1 MPQHKFLTGLTSGFT
16 PVIDAGF
23 SLEDYQHIDLSV
35 NNAAL
40 SQAQL
45 DSPEA
50 FQRYLDDFLL
60 KHSKKIAF
68 GGYNE
73 HRGLYKRSG
82 LFSAAQEEDLIRNI
96 HIGMDLWA
104 PAGTA
109 VLAVL
114 PGKVFSFQD
123 NDNFGDYGPTI
134 ILEHKTEGRK
144 FYTLYGHL
152 QRESLQSLQVGQV
165 VEQGQKIAALGDAS
179 ENGNYAPHLHFQI
192 ILDTEGNEGDYPGV
206 ANKKEIAHY
215 LANCPDPNLL
225 LKISIKNDIGEQ

>member
-1 MPQHKFLTGLTSGFT
+1 MPQHKFLAGLTSGFT

-23 SLEDYQHIDLSV
+23 SLDDYLHVDLSV
-35 NNAAL
+35 NNAEL

-50 FQRYLDDFLL
+50 FDEYLENFLR
-60 KHSKKIAF
+60 KHNKKIAY

-82 LFSAAQEEDLIRNI
+82 LFSAAEEEELIRNI
-96 HIGMDLWA
+96 HIGMDIWA

-114 PGKVFSFQD
+114 PGKIHSFRD

-134 ILEHKTEGRK
+134 ILEHEIEGFK

-152 QRESLQSLQVGQV
+152 QRKSLENL
-165 VEQGQKIAALGDAS
+165 EQGQEVMQGEQIAALGDAS

-192 ILDTEGNEGDYPGV
+192 ILEMEGKEGDYPGV
-206 ANKKEIAHY
+206 ANKKEIQHY
-215 LANCPDPNLL
+215 LSSCPDPNLL
-225 LKISIKNDIGEQ
+225 LKII

>member
-1 MPQHKFLTGLTSGFT
+1 MPEISFLTGLTTGFT

-23 SLEDYQHIDLSV
+23 SLDAYQHVDLSV
-35 NNAAL
+35 DNPEL
-40 SQAQL
+40 TQAQL

-50 FQRYLDDFLL
+50 FQQYLDNLL
-60 KHSKKIAF
+60 RKQGKQVAY

-82 LFSAAQEEDLIRNI
+82 LFSAAEDEDLIRNI
-96 HIGMDLWA
+96 HIGLDIWA

-109 VLAVL
+109 VLAVMD
-114 PGKVFSFQD
+114 GRIHSFKD

-134 ILEHKTEGRK
+134 ILEHQAKDQI

-152 QRESLQSLQVGQV
+152 QKSSLEGLKVGQEV
-165 VEQGQKIAALGDAS
+165 RQAEQIAALGDPS

-192 ILDTEGNEGDYPGV
+192 ILDMEDKKGDYPGV
-206 ANKKEIAHY
+206 ANKKDLAHY
-215 LANCPDPNLL
+215 LQNCPDPDLL
-225 LKISIKNDIGEQ
+225 LKIQ

>member
-1 MPQHKFLTGLTSGFT
+1 MPQHKFLTGLTPGFT

-23 SLEDYQHIDLSV
+23 SLEDYQHVDLSV
-35 NNAAL
+35 NNQEL

-50 FQRYLDDFLL
+50 FQDYLDYFLR
-60 KHSKKIAF
+60 KSDKKVAW

-73 HRGLYKRSG
+73 HRGLYKRSD
-82 LFSAAQEEDLIRNI
+82 LFSAAEEEELIRNI
-96 HIGMDLWA
+96 HIGIDLWA

-114 PGKVFSFQD
+114 PGKIHSFRD
-123 NDNFGDYGPTI
+123 NANFGDYGPTI
-134 ILEHKTEGRK
+134 ILEHEAEKMK

-152 QRESLQSLQVGQV
+152 QRKSLDALEVGQEV
-165 VEQGQKIAALGDAS
+165 NKGQQIAALGDAS

-192 ILDTEGNEGDYPGV
+192 IIDMEGKAGDYPGV
-206 ANKKEIAHY
+206 ANKMEIEHY

-225 LKISIKNDIGEQ
+225 LKVV

>member
-1 MPQHKFLTGLTSGFT
+1 MPDKTFLTGLTTAFT
-16 PVIDAGF
+16 PVVDAGF
-23 SLEDYQHIDLSV
+23 SLEEYQHIDLSI
-35 NNAAL
+35 NNPEL
-40 SQAQL
+40 SQAEL

-50 FQRYLDDFLL
+50 FQEFLDLFLR
-60 KHSKKIAF
+60 KHGKLIAF

-82 LFSAAQEEDLIRNI
+82 LFSAAEDEELIRNI
-96 HIGMDLWA
+96 HLGLDIWA

-114 PGKVFSFQD
+114 DGKVHSFKD

-134 ILEHKTEGRK
+134 ILEHQIGKEK

-152 QRESLQSLQVGQV
+152 QKKSLQDLQIGQQVGQG
-165 VEQGQKIAALGDAS
+165 EQIAALGDPS

-192 ILDTEGNEGDYPGV
+192 IYDMEGKEGDYPGV
-206 ANKKEIAHY
+206 SSKKELAHY
-215 LANCPDPNLL
+215 INNCPNPNLL
-225 LKISIKNDIGEQ
+225 LKIG

>member
-1 MPQHKFLTGLTSGFT
+1 MPENTFLTGLTTGFT

-23 SLEDYQHIDLSV
+23 SLDTYQHVDLSI
-35 NNAAL
+35 NNPEL

-50 FQRYLDDFLL
+50 HQKYLDDLL
-60 KHSKKIAF
+60 RKQGKQVAF

-82 LFSAAQEEDLIRNI
+82 LFSAAEDEDLTRNI
-96 HIGMDLWA
+96 HLGLDIWA

-114 PGKVFSFQD
+114 DGSIHSFRD

-134 ILEHKTEGRK
+134 ILKHETEEK
-144 FYTLYGHL
+144 IFYTLYGHL
-152 QRESLQSLQVGQV
+152 TKSSLKDLEVGQIV
-165 VEQGQKIAALGDAS
+165 KQGEQIAALGNPS

-192 ILDTEGNEGDYPGV
+192 IYDMEGKEGDYPGV
-206 ANKKEIAHY
+206 ASKREIGRY
-215 LANCPDPNLL
+215 LQNCPDPDLL
-225 LKISIKNDIGEQ
+225 VKIG

>member
-1 MPQHKFLTGLTSGFT
+1 MPENTFLTGLTTRFT

-23 SLEDYQHIDLSV
+23 SLDTYQHVDLSI
-35 NNAAL
+35 NNPDL

-50 FQRYLDDFLL
+50 FQQYLDDFLR
-60 KHSKKIAF
+60 KQGKQIAF

-73 HRGLYKRSG
+73 QRGLYKRSG
-82 LFSAAQEEDLIRNI
+82 LFSAAEDEELIRNI
-96 HIGMDLWA
+96 HLGLDIWA

-114 PGKVFSFQD
+114 EGRIHSFRD

-134 ILEHKTEGRK
+134 IIEHEVDEKK

-152 QRESLQSLQVGQV
+152 QKSSLQGLQIGQQVGQG
-165 VEQGQKIAALGDAS
+165 EQIAALGDAG

-192 ILDTEGNEGDYPGV
+192 IYDMEGKEGDYPGV
-206 ANKKEIAHY
+206 TNKNDLNHF
-215 LANCPDPNLL
+215 LQNCPDPDLL
-225 LKISIKNDIGEQ
+225 VKVR

>member
-1 MPQHKFLTGLTSGFT
+1 MPNHKILTGLTSGFT

-23 SLEDYQHIDLSV
+23 SFDQYRHVDLSV
-35 NNAAL
+35 NNTEL

-50 FQRYLDDFLL
+50 MQEYLNEFLR
-60 KHSKKIAF
+60 KQGGTVAW

-82 LFSAAQEEDLIRNI
+82 LFSSAEEEELIRNR
-96 HIGMDLWA
+96 HIGIDVWA

-114 PGKVFSFQD
+114 DAKIHSFKD
-123 NDNFGDYGPTI
+123 NNNFGDYGPTV
-134 ILEHKTEGRK
+134 ILEHESEAGK

-152 QRESLQSLQVGQV
+152 QRDSIKDLQVGQEV
-165 VEQGQKIAALGDAS
+165 KQGEQIAALGDAS

-192 ILDTEGNEGDYPGV
+192 ILDLQGNKGDYPGV
-206 ANKKEIAHY
+206 SSKKELDFY
-215 LANCPDPNLL
+215 LNNCPDPNLL
-225 LKISIKNDIGEQ
+225 LKIS

>member
-1 MPQHKFLTGLTSGFT
+1 MPDKTFLTGLTTAFT
-16 PVIDAGF
+16 PVVDAGF
-23 SLEDYQHIDLSV
+23 SLEEYQHIDLSI
-35 NNAAL
+35 NNPEL
-40 SQAQL
+40 SQAEL

-50 FQRYLDDFLL
+50 FQEFLDLFLR
-60 KHSKKIAF
+60 KHGKQIAF

-82 LFSAAQEEDLIRNI
+82 LFSAAEDEELIRNI
-96 HIGMDLWA
+96 HLGLDIWA

-114 PGKVFSFQD
+114 DGKVHSFKD

-134 ILEHKTEGRK
+134 ILEHQIGKEK

-152 QRESLQSLQVGQV
+152 QKKSLQDLQIGQQVGQG
-165 VEQGQKIAALGDAS
+165 EQIAALGDPS

-192 ILDTEGNEGDYPGV
+192 ILDMEDKEGDYPGV
-206 ANKKEIAHY
+206 SSKKKLAHY
-215 LANCPDPNLL
+215 INNCPNPNLL
-225 LKISIKNDIGEQ
+225 LKIG

>member
-1 MPQHKFLTGLTSGFT
+1 MPQKTFLTGLTTGFT

-23 SLEDYQHIDLSV
+23 SLETYQHIDLSIH
-35 NNAAL
+35 NAEL

-50 FQRYLDDFLL
+50 FQEYLDAFLR
-60 KHSKKIAF
+60 KHNKQIAY

-82 LFSAAQEEDLIRNI
+82 LFSAAEEEEMIRNI
-96 HIGMDLWA
+96 HIGLDIWA

-109 VLAVL
+109 VLSVL
-114 PGKVFSFQD
+114 DGTVHSFKD

-134 ILEHKTEGRK
+134 ILEHKTQDK
-144 FYTLYGHL
+144 TFYTLYGHL
-152 QRESLQSLQVGQV
+152 QRQSLHKIIVGHKIR
-165 VEQGQKIAALGDAS
+165 QGEKIAALGDAS

-192 ILDTEGNEGDYPGV
+192 IMDVEGKEGDYPGV
-206 ANKKEIAHY
+206 ACRKDLSHY
-215 LANCPDPNLL
+215 LNNCPDPELL
-225 LKISIKNDIGEQ
+225 VKISGPVPEGR

>member
-1 MPQHKFLTGLTSGFT
+1 MPDQNDFLTGLTSGFT

-23 SLEDYQHIDLSV
+23 SLEHYRHVDLSV
-35 NNAAL
+35 NNSEL

-45 DSPEA
+45 DSPKA
-50 FQRYLDDFLL
+50 MQVYLENFLR
-60 KHSKKIAF
+60 KQSGKVAW

-82 LFSAAQEEDLIRNI
+82 LFSAAEEEELIRNR
-96 HIGMDLWA
+96 HIGIDVWA

-114 PGKVFSFQD
+114 HGRIHSFKD

-134 ILEHKTEGRK
+134 ILEHEAEGK
-144 FYTLYGHL
+144 SFYTLYGHL
-152 QRESLQSLQVGQV
+152 QRKSLEGLAIGREVKQG
-165 VEQGQKIAALGDAS
+165 EQIAALGDAS

-192 ILDTEGNEGDYPGV
+192 ILNRQGNTGDYPGV
-206 ANKKEIAHY
+206 ANKKNLQFY
-215 LANCPDPNLL
+215 LNNCPDPNLL
-225 LKISIKNDIGEQ
+225 LKIL

>member
-1 MPQHKFLTGLTSGFT
+1 MPKTTFLTGLTTGFT

-23 SLEDYQHIDLSV
+23 SLEHYEPIDLSV
-35 NNAAL
+35 NNPEL

-45 DSPEA
+45 DTPEA
-50 FQRYLDDFLL
+50 FQEYMDSFLR
-60 KHSKKIAF
+60 KQGKKVAY

-82 LFSAAQEEDLIRNI
+82 LFSAAEEEELIRNI
-96 HIGMDLWA
+96 HIGLDIWA

-114 PGKVFSFQD
+114 DGSIHSFKD

-134 ILEHKTEGRK
+134 ILEHKIEDLI

-152 QRESLQSLQVGQV
+152 QKDALQNLKVGQKV
-165 VEQGQKIAALGDAS
+165 LKGEQIAALGDAT

-192 ILDTEGNEGDYPGV
+192 ILDMEGKIGDYPGV
-206 ANKKEIAHY
+206 ANKKEISRY
-215 LANCPDPNLL
+215 LENCPDPNLL
-225 LKISIKNDIGEQ
+225 VKIS